1 MGLCGAWAT
10 AGVGRPG
17 ARVISSAARAI
28 SCQIGRIT
36 DISLHV
42 RQAIRFEGLTGQ
54 ELKRSIV
61 APSATTSTSPL
72 SADTNAHR
80 SQIRHLRQTVFAT
93 NAHYPAARSRYP
105 ERGM

>member
-1 MGLCGAWAT
+1 MGLRGAWAT

-17 ARVISSAARAI
+17 ARVISSAAKAI

-54 ELKRSIV
+54 RADAQHRRAQCDDVHV
-61 APSATTSTSPL
+61 AA
-72 SADTNAHR
+72 
-80 SQIRHLRQTVFAT
+80 I
-93 NAHYPAARSRYP
+93 
-105 ERGM
+105 G